1 MWNRR
6 SKAAVLLSCWLAA
19 SCAVGPNFKRPEAP
33 PVTQYTSGQEPTQT
47 MAADGKAQ
55 TFEPGNQVVQE
66 WWQLFQSPQLDF
78 VIKEAVAQN
87 HSLQA
92 ALARL
97 RQSQET
103 LKAGYG
109 VFFPQ
114 LTGSFTAQREKFSPV
129 QFGTTFARGSTFNLY
144 TATAS
149 VSYLLDVWGGQRRT
163 VENLAAQRDYQKFT
177 ALATNLTL
185 LGNVANTAI
194 AAAGYRAQ
202 IEATEQLIRLQQEQ
216 VRLTESQS
224 TAGITPYAD
233 VVSLKTQL
241 AATEA
246 SLAPLRQNLS
256 KSQHL
261 LAALVGRTPGEW
273 ASPHFKLA
281 EFTLPRK
288 LPVTL
293 PSELVRQRPDILAAE
308 AQVHAATA
316 NIGVATAA
324 LFPSFTLS
332 ADIGKN
338 VSDLTQIFNSAGSFW
353 SFGAGVTQ
361 PFLKGGTLWFQRKA
375 AIEANQASLED
386 YKQVVVNAFQQVA
399 DTLRALEHDAELL
412 KAQSQALS
420 SAKEALDLVQANYAG
435 GMVNYLQ
442 VIIAN
447 NQYQQAKL
455 GYIQAQAL
463 RLQDTAAL
471 FVALGGGWWNSPAT
485 VVGANPSPTVKDGA
499 LAGNR

>member
-1 MWNRR
+1 MWKQN
-6 SKAAVLLSCWLAA
+6 KTAVLLSCLLIAG
-19 SCAVGPNFKRPEAP
+19 CAVGPNFQRPQP
-33 PVTQYTSGQEPTQT
+33 PAVPRYTSNQEPTRTIPANGQ
-47 MAADGKAQ
+47 AQ
-55 TFEPGNQVVQE
+55 TFASGAQVAQE
-66 WWQLFQSPQLDF
+66 WWQLFKSPQLDA
-78 VIKEAVAQN
+78 VVKEAVAQN
-87 HSLQA
+87 QSLQA

-109 VFFPQ
+109 VFLPQ
-114 LTGSFTAQREKFSPV
+114 FEGSFSAQREKFSPV
-129 QFGTTFARGSTFNLY
+129 QFGTSLAKGSTFNLF
-144 TATAS
+144 TATAT
-149 VSYLLDVWGGQRRT
+149 VSYLLDVWGGQRRA
-163 VENLAAQRDYQKFT
+163 VENLAAQRDYQKYT
-177 ALATNLTL
+177 ALATSNTL
-185 LGNVANTAI
+185 LGNVVNAAI
-194 AAAGYRAQ
+194 AGAAYRAE

-224 TAGITPYAD
+224 QAGIVPYAD
-233 VVSLKTQL
+233 VVSLKAQL

-256 KSQHL
+256 KTQHL
-261 LAALVGRTPGEW
+261 LTALVGRTPAQW
-273 ASPHFKLA
+273 ASPPFKLA
-281 EFTLPRK
+281 EFTLPRE

-308 AQVHAATA
+308 AQLHAATA

-332 ADIGKN
+332 GDLGKN
-338 VSDLTQIFNSAGSFW
+338 VTDITQIFGNAGTFW

-361 PFLKGGTLWFQRKA
+361 PFFRGGTLWFQRKA
-375 AIEANQASLED
+375 AIEASQAYLAD
-386 YKQVVVNAFQQVA
+386 YQQVVVGAFQQVA
-399 DTLRALEHDAELL
+399 DTLRALEHDAQLL
-412 KAQSQALS
+412 KAQSKALS
-420 SAKEALDLVQANYAG
+420 AAQEALQLVQANYAG
-435 GMVNYLQ
+435 GLVNYLQ

-471 FVALGGGWWNSPAT
+471 FVALGGGWWNGP
-485 VVGANPSPTVKDGA
+485 PTLGGTDLNHGVKTRA
-499 LAGNR
+499 LAGSD

>member
-1 MWNRR
+1 MWNR
-6 SKAAVLLSCWLAA
+6 SKDAILLLCLLVA
-19 SCAVGPNFKRPEAP
+19 SCAVGPNFKPPEAP
-33 PVTQYTSGQEPTQT
+33 PVTQYTSGQEPTKT
-47 MAADGKAQ
+47 IAADGKAQ
-55 TFEPGNQVVQE
+55 TFEAGSQVVQE
-66 WWQLFQSPQLDF
+66 WWQLFKSPQLDF

-114 LTGSFTAQREKFSPV
+114 FGGSFQAQREKFSPA
-129 QFGTTFARGSTFNLY
+129 QFGTVFPGSTFNLY

-149 VSYLLDVWGGQRRT
+149 VSYILDVFGGQRRT
-163 VENLAAQRDYQKFT
+163 VEKLAAQRDYQKFT

-224 TAGITPYAD
+224 TAGIAPYAD
-233 VVSLKTQL
+233 VVSLKAQL

-246 SLAPLRQNLS
+246 TLAPLRQNLG

-261 LAALVGRTPGEW
+261 LAALVGRTPGQW
-273 ASPHFKLA
+273 ASPHFNLT
-281 EFTLPRK
+281 EFTLPRE

-308 AQVHAATA
+308 GQLHAATA

-324 LFPSFTLS
+324 LLPSFTLS
-332 ADIGKN
+332 GDIGKN
-338 VSDLTQIFNSAGSFW
+338 LTDITKLFSQGGTFW
-353 SFGAGVTQ
+353 SFGGTVSQ
-361 PFLKGGTLWFQRKA
+361 PFFQGGTLWFQRKA
-375 AIEANQASLED
+375 AIEATQASLED
-386 YKQVVVNAFQQVA
+386 YKQVVVTAFQQVA

-420 SAKEALDLVQANYAG
+420 SAQEALDLVQANYAG

-471 FVALGGGWWNSPAT
+471 FVALGGGWWNGPAT
-485 VVGANPSPTVKDGA
+485 VVGADPSRGVKSGA
-499 LAGNR
+499 MAGGR